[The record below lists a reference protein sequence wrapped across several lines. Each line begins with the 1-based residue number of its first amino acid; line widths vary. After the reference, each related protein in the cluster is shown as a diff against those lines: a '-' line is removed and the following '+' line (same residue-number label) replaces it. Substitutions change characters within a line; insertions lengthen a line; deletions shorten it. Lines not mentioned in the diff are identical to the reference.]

1 MTLKI
6 LHLVEAWH
14 GGIAS
19 YVHPLIQAQSNLGHQ
34 VVLAADEHLL
44 DADPRLFNCSI
55 ETYKASRN
63 PRRFRGIRVRLSEIV
78 RTCAPDVLHAHS
90 TFPGVYTRFPHAL
103 HPRIIYTPHGWS
115 FLKKDSPAW
124 VRWGYG
130 RVERW
135 LASRAR
141 VVMCMSFEE
150 LNRAR
155 ALGIDPDRLTMIH
168 TGINDCFAE
177 AINSNQAAGVQGD
190 RGLNIGFFGR
200 LDYQKG
206 ADLLPALADR
216 LATDST
222 LHVFGSEVRGRRPLQ
237 PHPRIRRYGWVA
249 HEALAAHMASMDV
262 IIIPSRWEGFSLTAL
277 EALRAGVPII
287 VSNLT
292 SLSEVVVHGYNG
304 LIMHDFSAE
313 HLAGL
318 LVGLSIQDCR
328 RMGHNARRVFQEA
341 FTFDRFHRQVMA
353 LYQAALSD

>member
-1 MTLKI
+1 MKI
-6 LHLVEAWH
+6 LHVVEAWH

-19 YVHPLIQAQSNLGHQ
+19 YVDALIRAQMGQGHQ
-34 VVLAADEHLL
+34 VVLAADSQMLA
-44 DADPRLFNCSI
+44 ADPRDLPCAIDS
-55 ETYKASRN
+55 YPASRN
-63 PRRFRGIRVRLSEIV
+63 PARFPAVRATLAIILA
-78 RTCAPDVLHAHS
+78 RHAPDIVHVHS

-249 HEALAAHMASMDV
+249 HEALAAHMVSMDV

-353 LYQAALSD
+353 LYQAVLSD